1 MNRKTILLT
10 IIVTTLALLGV
21 VLTQFFWVKNAITLR
36 GEQFDQTVNIGLKR
50 VVNQLTTLQ
59 NDTSI
64 IRNFCAATLTDVSLH
79 SQFIHSI
86 DPALLD
92 SMFKTEFQHLE
103 VDQEYYYGIFGET
116 ENAFLSGRFNGFED
130 KILSSN
136 HILAISCIF
145 QQDQYKLGIHFPNQP
160 KFVLRKMQLYIVL
173 SAFFILVTIS
183 SFWFVIHSLFKQ
195 KKLSE
200 IKADFVNNMTHEF
213 KTPISTISVASEM
226 LMTEN
231 IHKDPEKLLKYAH
244 IIYDENTRLKTQVEK
259 VLQVAILDRGD
270 YKLRI
275 RELDVHE
282 ILQVLI
288 ENFQMTLS
296 KNNGAIF
303 SRLNAA
309 NCIIEADRSHF
320 TNVVHNLL
328 DNAEKYSQV
337 SPQITVSTWSN
348 LLGVNIA
355 IEDKG
360 IGMASEHLQ
369 HIFKKFHRIST
380 GNVHDVKGF
389 GIGLFYVK
397 TIVEAHGGNIK
408 VNSEPGKGSK
418 FTLFFPFKNPG
429 LMANNE

>member
-1 MNRKTILLT
+1 
-10 IIVTTLALLGV
+10 
-21 VLTQFFWVKNAITLR
+21 
-36 GEQFDQTVNIGLKR
+36 
-50 VVNQLTTLQ
+50 
-59 NDTSI
+59 
-64 IRNFCAATLTDVSLH
+64 
-79 SQFIHSI
+79 
-86 DPALLD
+86 
-92 SMFKTEFQHLE
+92 
-103 VDQEYYYGIFGET
+103 
-116 ENAFLSGRFNGFED
+116 
-130 KILSSN
+130 
-136 HILAISCIF
+136 
-145 QQDQYKLGIHFPNQP
+145 
-160 KFVLRKMQLYIVL
+160 
-173 SAFFILVTIS
+173 
-183 SFWFVIHSLFKQ
+183 
-195 KKLSE
+195 
-200 IKADFVNNMTHEF
+200 
-213 KTPISTISVASEM
+213 
-226 LMTEN
+226 
-231 IHKDPEKLLKYAH
+231 
-244 IIYDENTRLKTQVEK
+244 
-259 VLQVAILDRGD
+259 
-270 YKLRI
+270 
-275 RELDVHE
+275 VHE

-337 SPQITVSTWSN
+337 APQITVSTWSN